1 MIIIYSIVIIIMSLV
16 QEDIMTRLL
25 VTLTNYVELL
35 ISMIRE
41 KDQVISKKNA
51 VIDSLTE
58 VVSLQNGI
66 IAALKDEF

>member
-1 MIIIYSIVIIIMSLV
+1 MSLV

>member
-1 MIIIYSIVIIIMSLV
+1 MSLI

-41 KDQVISKKNA
+41 KDQVIAKKNA

-58 VVSLQNGI
+58 VVSLQNGV
-66 IAALKDEF
+66 IAALKDDF

>member
-1 MIIIYSIVIIIMSLV
+1 MTLV

-35 ISMIRE
+35 ISMISE
-41 KDQVISKKNA
+41 KDQVIAKKNA

-58 VVSLQNGI
+58 VISLQNGV
-66 IAALKDEF
+66 IAALKDDF

>member
-1 MIIIYSIVIIIMSLV
+1 MSLV

-66 IAALKDEF
+66 IAALKDDF

>member
-1 MIIIYSIVIIIMSLV
+1 MTLV

-25 VTLTNYVELL
+25 LTLTNYVELL

-41 KDQVISKKNA
+41 KDQVITKKNE

-58 VVSLQNGI
+58 VISLQNGV
-66 IAALKDEF
+66 IAALKDDF

>member
-1 MIIIYSIVIIIMSLV
+1 MTLV

-41 KDQVISKKNA
+41 KDQVIAKKNA

-66 IAALKDEF
+66 IAALKDDF